1 MKPTDTELTEQER
14 IRSVYRDWHGG
25 RELAP
30 YAWHRPEVME
40 QDAARCRVGGRMLA
54 DTVGHDLARLRIV
67 DVGCGSG
74 GFLRQLISWGARPT
88 NLAGTEYQ
96 EDRLDQARAATAD
109 GVCWH
114 IGDLDVFADGSLDLA
129 VANTVF
135 SSILD
140 GQMRLALAADM
151 WRVLKPGGWAM
162 VFDFRYNNPS
172 NRNVRK
178 IGRPELQSWWPRA
191 ASCRYQ
197 TLLLA
202 PPVARRLAGA
212 PRLASE
218 LLATFV
224 PPLRSHFI
232 YMAQKA

>member
-1 MKPTDTELTEQER
+1 MNPPDKELSEQER

-25 RELAP
+25 KELSP

-40 QDAARCRVGGRMLA
+40 QDAARNRVGGRMLA
-54 DTVGHDLARLRIV
+54 AMVGHDLAPLHIV

-74 GFLRQLISWGARPT
+74 GFLRQLISWGARPA

-96 EDRLDQARAATAD
+96 DDRLAQARAATAA
-109 GVCWH
+109 GVRWH
-114 IGDLDVFADGSLDLA
+114 LGDLDAFAASSLDLA

-140 GQMRLALAADM
+140 EQMRLALAAAM
-151 WRVLKPGGWAM
+151 WRVVKPGGWCM
-162 VFDFRYNNPS
+162 VFDFRYNSPS
-172 NRNVRK
+172 NPHVRK
-178 IGRPELQSWWPRA
+178 VARAELRAWWPGAVRHE
-191 ASCRYQ
+191 YQ

-202 PPVARRLAGA
+202 PPIARRLSSA
-212 PRLASE
+212 PRLASD

-232 YMAQKA
+232 YMARKD